1 MGKKMVSRDMVNLW
15 IVFDHENWVNWC
27 GGQAFPMKGHF
38 RAWKTHFSDS
48 DKFSMKTLEYTDL
61 DGSLGWQVVPKIGF
75 EQSKEATPCGTF
87 VRQNGIAPR
96 WIIRSTSNNKKGICK
111 EPI

>member
-1 MGKKMVSRDMVNLW
+1 
-15 IVFDHENWVNWC
+15 
-27 GGQAFPMKGHF
+27 
-38 RAWKTHFSDS
+38 
-48 DKFSMKTLEYTDL
+48 MKTLEYTDL

-96 WIIRSTSNNKKGICK
+96 WIIKSTSNNKKGICVRVHLK
-111 EPI
+111 WKFRSNVQILSNNINGPIFLSESGYD